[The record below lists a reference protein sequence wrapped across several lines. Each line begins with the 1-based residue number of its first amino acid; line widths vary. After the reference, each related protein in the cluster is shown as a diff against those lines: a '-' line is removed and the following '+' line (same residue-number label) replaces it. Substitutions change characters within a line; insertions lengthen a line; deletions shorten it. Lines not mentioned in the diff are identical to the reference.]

1 MKMKATYIQRGETI
15 DYKNETANTIELD
28 SVVSLGTRIAVAG
41 DNIASGEIG
50 ALHTVGV
57 FSIPKA
63 AEEITVGSD
72 VYYDETNDCI
82 TATQGTNIPA
92 GYAVQTASASDAKVN
107 VKLLG

>member
-1 MKMKATYIQRGETI
+1 MKATYIQRGETI
-15 DYKNETANTIELD
+15 DYKNETADAIKID

-41 DNIASGEIG
+41 DNIAAG
-50 ALHTVGV
+50 ATGVLHTVGV

-63 AEEITVGSD
+63 AEEITIGSD

-82 TATQGTNIPA
+82 TATAGTNIPA
-92 GYAVQTASASDAKVN
+92 GYAVQTASASDTKVN